1 MKILLALAFIA
12 ALAVPA
18 MAQPATGA
26 QPGWLSTVLPPG
38 GIVDQTPLPNQPAPT
53 AEQQQKLKAWLA
65 FARDLGRAIRAGQP
79 AQPPIPY
86 LPGGGI
92 DQMTPLPNQRYRPLG
107 EGWDDF
113 MQFARPSPN
122 VEDFRK

>member
-53 AEQQQKLKAWLA
+53 AEQQQNSKPGWHSLGTSAGPY
-65 FARDLGRAIRAGQP
+65 ARGSRRSRPYPTYRAG
-79 AQPPIPY
+79 A
-86 LPGGGI
+86 L
-92 DQMTPLPNQRYRPLG
+92 TR
-107 EGWDDF
+107 
-113 MQFARPSPN
+113 
-122 VEDFRK
+122 